1 MSFET
6 VEGTLNISCT
16 MVMTTALAAI
26 LLLIGFWLRKKVSF
40 LTKYCIP
47 APVVGGFLFMFI
59 TFAGHQSGAFAFK
72 LDTTFQS
79 PFMVAFFTTVGLG
92 ASLSLLKKG
101 GHPAARLLAD
111 CRQCLHHPELHQHR
125 PRQCYRH

>member
-16 MVMTTALAAI
+16 MIMTTALAAI
-26 LLLIGFWLRKKVSF
+26 LLLIGFWIRKKVSF

-59 TFAGHQSGAFAFK
+59 TFAGHQSGAFA
-72 LDTTFQS
+72 LSRTASASAS
-79 PFMVAFFTTVGLG
+79 PT
-92 ASLSLLKKG
+92 SLALNILMRSSQA
-101 GHPAARLLAD
+101 PS
-111 CRQCLHHPELHQHR
+111 P
-125 PRQCYRH
+125 

>member
-6 VEGTLNISCT
+6 VEGTLNIICT

-26 LLLIGFWLRKKVSF
+26 LLLIGFWIRKKVSF

-59 TFAGHQSGAFAFK
+59 TFPSAWER
-72 LDTTFQS
+72 
-79 PFMVAFFTTVGLG
+79 PFPF
-92 ASLSLLKKG
+92 
-101 GHPAARLLAD
+101 
-111 CRQCLHHPELHQHR
+111 
-125 PRQCYRH
+125 

>member
-26 LLLIGFWLRKKVSF
+26 LLLIGFWIRKKVSF

-59 TFAGHQSGAFAFK
+59 TFAGHQSGAFAFWWRS
-72 LDTTFQS
+72 S
-79 PFMVAFFTTVGLG
+79 PPSAW
-92 ASLSLLKKG
+92 
-101 GHPAARLLAD
+101 
-111 CRQCLHHPELHQHR
+111 ER
-125 PRQCYRH
+125 PFPF

>member
-26 LLLIGFWLRKKVSF
+26 LLLIGFGIRKKVSF

-59 TFAGHQSGAFAFK
+59 TFAGHR
-72 LDTTFQS
+72 
-79 PFMVAFFTTVGLG
+79 
-92 ASLSLLKKG
+92 
-101 GHPAARLLAD
+101 AARS
-111 CRQCLHHPELHQHR
+111 RSSSTR
-125 PRQCYRH
+125 PSRVRSWWRSSPPSAWARPFPF